1 LCCGY
6 AAAVVAIAA
15 ETIKTVAMRV
25 FHWNITP
32 PSYIAHKSMPEMAC
46 GFRLRRGRGLHGAY
60 MACDK
65 FADHLLGRDKVVRMR
80 APGNRERGDGGSG
93 VVLSGS
99 SAPPLGPQL
108 AAGGNAARGGRSW
121 HYCCRCHAKK

>member
-1 LCCGY
+1 M
-6 AAAVVAIAA
+6 
-15 ETIKTVAMRV
+15 KTVAMRV
-25 FHWNITP
+25 FHWNMAP

-80 APGNRERGDGGSG
+80 APGKRERRDGGSA

-99 SAPPLGPQL
+99 SAPPLGPPV
-108 AAGGNAARGGRSW
+108 AAGRNAARGARS
-121 HYCCRCHAKK
+121 

>member
-1 LCCGY
+1 
-6 AAAVVAIAA
+6 
-15 ETIKTVAMRV
+15 MRV
-25 FHWNITP
+25 FHWNMAP

-80 APGNRERGDGGSG
+80 APGNQRAVSGTSEAGSLGFAMLGVKLEGGYAARER
-93 VVLSGS
+93 
-99 SAPPLGPQL
+99 
-108 AAGGNAARGGRSW
+108 R
-121 HYCCRCHAKK
+121 